1 MPSFDIVSQYDIQE
15 LHNAVN
21 MAKRDVAN
29 RYDLKTTKAGI
40 ELNKSEEKIRLDADN
55 EFHLDAVRDI
65 LEKRTINRKL
75 SLKIF
80 DKGDIEVA
88 SGLAVRQIIKLKKG
102 IDRENATF
110 LNKLIKTLKLKV
122 QSQIQGDQLRVTGK
136 KIDDLQKVINEI
148 KSTDFSINIDFVNMK
163 S

>member
-1 MPSFDIVSQYDIQE
+1 MK
-15 LHNAVN
+15 A
-21 MAKRDVAN
+21 AN
-29 RYDLKTTKAGI
+29 KSYLNNSISIESLAALYQSVDFSSA
-40 ELNKSEEKIRLDADN
+40 ELNKSEETIRLDADN
-55 EFHLDAVRDI
+55 EFHLDAVREI

-80 DKGDIEVA
+80 DKGDIKAA
-88 SGLAVRQIIKLKKG
+88 SGFAVRQIIKLKKG